1 MKSIRPIPGEISYL
15 RTRGLSSSMYN
26 STYLDKLEHLAI
38 LVKFFKLNSPDLIFL
53 VSYKSPTGAS

>member
-26 STYLDKLEHLAI
+26 STYLDKLENLAI
-38 LVKFFKLNSPDLIFL
+38 LVKFFKLNSPDLIFR
-53 VSYKSPTGAS
+53 VS